1 MVINLKKNN
10 VFNIVVIGA
19 GNVGT
24 RHIESLLLIDIPTNI
39 FVIDQDF
46 NSIKKT
52 KKIYKNSKKNKF
64 IKSIN
69 FFENISKINF
79 DIDLAIIS
87 TNSNVRKSILK
98 KMVIKNNIKNLLI
111 EKVAFQ
117 SSNDFKEIMSL
128 LKRKK
133 IQCWVNLAKRI
144 FPLFQKL
151 KIQMNNKKKI
161 IMNAS
166 SGNFDLGCNT
176 IHYLDLFYF
185 LTKSKIKSIDMN
197 LIDKKIYK
205 SKRKGYIDF
214 NGTLKIT
221 TLRGDQLNITN
232 FYGIQKDHILEI
244 SNQKFYY
251 LILPYHNK
259 YYHNNTKNKLIEKSF
274 YQPKQS
280 EMTSMIAKKILL
292 EHKCDLP
299 DLKESFITH
308 KPMLDSFIE
317 HINLIKK
324 TKIKYCKIT

>member
-1 MVINLKKNN
+1 MNFIDKNP
-10 VFNIVVIGA
+10 A
-19 GNVGT
+19 
-24 RHIESLLLIDIPTNI
+24 LLLIDIPTNI

-98 KMVIKNNIKNLLI
+98 KMVMKNNIKNLLI

-151 KIQMNNKKKI
+151 KIQMNNKK
-161 IMNAS
+161 
-166 SGNFDLGCNT
+166 
-176 IHYLDLFYF
+176 
-185 LTKSKIKSIDMN
+185 
-197 LIDKKIYK
+197 
-205 SKRKGYIDF
+205 R
-214 NGTLKIT
+214 
-221 TLRGDQLNITN
+221 
-232 FYGIQKDHILEI
+232 
-244 SNQKFYY
+244 
-251 LILPYHNK
+251 
-259 YYHNNTKNKLIEKSF
+259 
-274 YQPKQS
+274 
-280 EMTSMIAKKILL
+280 
-292 EHKCDLP
+292 
-299 DLKESFITH
+299 
-308 KPMLDSFIE
+308 
-317 HINLIKK
+317 
-324 TKIKYCKIT
+324 